1 MGRAEVRELLGRSS
15 RSVQQFLVSDAAR
28 WTLNALCG
36 GYAREIART
45 GLIALEP
52 RPGIYATLMQGLESF
67 AALLVIGNLGDDS
80 KPNVQYTE
88 SGQRF
93 ISALPGGRL
102 GATPDRKGQWTER
115 EP

>member
-1 MGRAEVRELLGRSS
+1 MGRAELRELLGRST
-15 RSVQQFLVSDAAR
+15 RNTPQLLVSAEAR

-67 AALLVIGNLGDDS
+67 AALLSIGNLADDS
-80 KPNVQYTE
+80 RPNVQYTE

-102 GATPDRKGQWTER
+102 GATPDRKGQWQEGQ
-115 EP
+115 